1 MYVPLIT
8 LHYIFQLRSND
19 VTQTGW
25 TSLHLNDKAIDL
37 FSVVKLASVHKALFI
52 HLSKLRL
59 ITIEVTAATQLE
71 KPVLPSWC
79 FRSSCKELNCKQRT
93 DTDGGEEKVASTW
106 QHNLSRLFSSGE
118 QQWEWGKSWYRG
130 EFTSEF
136 IANEQSMV
144 FCPIIALLSQYYIW
158 KIIQSFFL

>member
-1 MYVPLIT
+1 MPLIT
-8 LHYIFQLRSND
+8 LHYIFQLRSKD
-19 VTQTGW
+19 VTQSGW

-37 FSVVKLASVHKALFI
+37 FSVDKLASVHKALFI

-93 DTDGGEEKVASTW
+93 GTDGGEEKVASTW
-106 QHNLSRLFSSGE
+106 QHKLSRLSASGE
-118 QQWEWGKSWYRG
+118 QWWS
-130 EFTSEF
+130 
-136 IANEQSMV
+136 
-144 FCPIIALLSQYYIW
+144 LLLRTYSGLW
-158 KIIQSFFL
+158 CHVNMT